1 MVLSKKTLKLYGYK
15 TNEDYFNYII
25 DSYIQ
30 GQFKQMKDLIK
41 KLNAEQKEDLFIYI
55 QDNITD
61 SYLKDSLLNNLI
73 KIILGS

>member
-1 MVLSKKTLKLYGYK
+1 MLSKKTLKLYGYK
-15 TNEDYFNYII
+15 TKEDYFNYII
-25 DSYIQ
+25 DSYIK

-41 KLNAEQKEDLFIYI
+41 KLNSEQKEDLFIYI
-55 QDNITD
+55 QENITD